1 MKKILFINLL
11 TIFAMSYNQAQ
22 TFAPVGAKWYYTQPS
37 INSSEITYTW
47 FESVK
52 DTIIMGQS
60 CRKII
65 GEAGCSWKADFLFD
79 RNDSVFYYNSV
90 IGEFCL
96 LYNFNANQGDEWV
109 VLHAWDLG
117 GGLVDSST
125 IIVDSVKVIS
135 VDNVDLKILYTRHQS
150 PGEDVWFFGG
160 RHIERIGGEYLFP
173 VYQFCDP
180 IPGELRCYED
190 DDIVFKQGVFECDEI
205 LSLIENKHL
214 SEIQIYPNPS
224 NGKIWVSG
232 LKNNVQ
238 QIKIEVF
245 NLFGTHL
252 QTKKIDVTENL
263 FFDISDY
270 YEGIYFI
277 RLTNNNNI
285 YNHKIIL
292 KK

>member
-1 MKKILFINLL
+1 MRKILLIISIALAAINN
-11 TIFAMSYNQAQ
+11 NQAQ
-22 TFAPVGAKWYYTQPS
+22 NFAPIGAKWYYTQPS
-37 INSSEITYTW
+37 INSSEVTYTW
-47 FESVK
+47 FESIK

-65 GEAGCSWKADFLFD
+65 GEVGCSWKADFVFD

-90 IGEFCL
+90 LGEFCL

-117 GGLVDSST
+117 NGMVDSST
-125 IIVDSVKVIS
+125 IIVDSVKVMS
-135 VDNVDLKILYTRHQS
+135 VDNVDLKVLYTRHKTS
-150 PGEDVWFFGG
+150 GEDVWFFGG

-173 VYQFCDP
+173 VYQSCDP
-180 IPGELRCYED
+180 IPGELRCYMD
-190 DDIVFKQGVFECDEI
+190 NDIFLKQGAFECDEI
-205 LSLIENKHL
+205 VSSIENKHI
-214 SEIQIYPNPS
+214 SEIKIYPNPT

-232 LKNNVQ
+232 LINNEK

-245 NLFGTHL
+245 NLFGNQL
-252 QTKKIDVTENL
+252 QSKYIDVMENL
-263 FFDISDY
+263 NFDISSYSD
-270 YEGIYFI
+270 GIYFI
-277 RLTNNNNI
+277 KFTNANNM